1 MIYCTNDLHFR
12 LGHRLDTLLTFSSMK
27 MDLILSKGF
36 GNICSDLGRDKKL
49 WLFYVCFSMNDISF
63 NMWTMSQS
71 SPDFLSL

>member
-1 MIYCTNDLHFR
+1 
-12 LGHRLDTLLTFSSMK
+12 MK
-27 MDLILSKGF
+27 MDLILSRGF
-36 GNICSDLGRDKKL
+36 GYIYSDLGRDKKL